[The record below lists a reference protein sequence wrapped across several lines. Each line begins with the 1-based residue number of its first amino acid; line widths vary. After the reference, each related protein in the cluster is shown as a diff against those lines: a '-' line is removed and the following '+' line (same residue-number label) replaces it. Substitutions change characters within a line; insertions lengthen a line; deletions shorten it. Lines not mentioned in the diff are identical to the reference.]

1 MKNTKKDKIEIDEEF
16 IEDDDKRVIVFTAL
30 SLLIIIATVIGL
42 LVSHQK
48 KEITDDIKEPH
59 KDYITP
65 EPEIGENKENIEG
78 IVKQV
83 KIVINE
89 KEVIIK
95 NDDITYEITYHYNDK
110 TYVTKTNDKVDKYIP
125 EGFDSCKYY
134 TDENYTNEYN
144 FNEKVTSSKN
154 IYLNCEEKTYIINY
168 SHQSNNKNEYK
179 LSDGTIKLSEPQTDL
194 IFEGWYTDENYTNKV
209 TSLDKNIIK
218 YNNNGII
225 NLYAK
230 TVEYYRVNY
239 YDNNLNIIESYNV
252 TKDKLNDYEV
262 LDASYLSNENNKF
275 LGWSKKENNMI
286 IDYTNN
292 ETMNI
297 SSDINLY
304 AVFGSSI
311 IEFVDNDKLIE
322 RRGLTK
328 EEAQDFELPTEED
341 LGLEAPTYIVPVD
354 NISDK
359 TKTIVSDDTDSQL
372 ENEIKLSDALLK
384 KSENYNPKVGD
395 KVEEIE
401 KELNWLVDKNVTDP
415 ITGEETIEKVTDEE
429 EIKEIIKNNTENNSD
444 TELKTEW
451 VEK

>member
-1 MKNTKKDKIEIDEEF
+1 MWISI
-16 IEDDDKRVIVFTAL
+16 
-30 SLLIIIATVIGL
+30 
-42 LVSHQK
+42 
-48 KEITDDIKEPH
+48 
-59 KDYITP
+59 YICCLP
-65 EPEIGENKENIEG
+65 
-78 IVKQV
+78 
-83 KIVINE
+83 
-89 KEVIIK
+89 
-95 NDDITYEITYHYNDK
+95 Y
-110 TYVTKTNDKVDKYIP
+110 
-125 EGFDSCKYY
+125 
-134 TDENYTNEYN
+134 
-144 FNEKVTSSKN
+144 
-154 IYLNCEEKTYIINY
+154 
-168 SHQSNNKNEYK
+168 
-179 LSDGTIKLSEPQTDL
+179 
-194 IFEGWYTDENYTNKV
+194 
-209 TSLDKNIIK
+209 
-218 YNNNGII
+218 
-225 NLYAK
+225 
-230 TVEYYRVNY
+230 
-239 YDNNLNIIESYNV
+239 NLNIIESYNV
-252 TKDKLNDYEV
+252 IKDKLNDYEV

-286 IDYTNN
+286 IDYTSN

-354 NISDK
+354 NINDK
-359 TKTIVSDDTDSQL
+359 TKTIVSDDTDSPL

-401 KELNWLVDKNVTDP
+401 KELNWLVDKNVTNP
-415 ITGEETIEKVTDEE
+415 ITGEESIEKVTDEE